1 MFPHGIV
8 PSPTLRP
15 RQQVQ
20 IYYSGKSRYIGVFD
34 TKLEATIS
42 YELAREIADKFRTI
56 EGADSRREEVAKQ
69 IVELMRHAAF
79 GGCGRLGGRPSVRP
93 AGWGSKSAARAAAK
107 ATGGEPPASRKGEAP
122 KERPAA
128 KREPEPAP
136 TAKAPTG
143 RAAPRAALK
152 AAPKAAP
159 RAVQPP
165 ARAPAQPTTPS
176 RKANRRVLTPSRK
189 ARDSALLSSPTAVTA
204 EADGDT
210 DDEAPPHD
218 EDDDESSGPEAAK
231 AAPSPRRGRGARKRR
246 QADDDGDDE
255 YTPPTPTR
263 RRPRRPSERAGG
275 GAKRTGGGA
284 GTSSPSR
291 SRKRARTDSS
301 STASSSLPNA
311 PGSLPTVPYPKD
323 GEEETFVLHDG
334 RDVDSINELHTIV
347 RRDIWE
353 GFVVAEGAGP
363 NPPKSR
369 DRPSGSR
376 DTADG
381 GGPSRSGVDS
391 RANGRLACY
400 EGTVGFRCRWCKDV
414 EPGRRAEKSA
424 VYPRELKRIYHANIR
439 FQRDHIP

>member
-1 MFPHGIV
+1 MALFP
-8 PSPTLRP
+8 PRSSRT

-107 ATGGEPPASRKGEAP
+107 ATTTGEPPARKGEAP
-122 KERPAA
+122 KERPPA

-136 TAKAPTG
+136 TAKAKAPTG
-143 RAAPRAALK
+143 R

-165 ARAPAQPTTPS
+165 ARAPAQPATPS

-218 EDDDESSGPEAAK
+218 EDDESSGPEAAK
-231 AAPSPRRGRGARKRR
+231 AAPSPRRGRAARKRR

-381 GGPSRSGVDS
+381 GGGPSRSGVDS